1 MLVEEGGCATSH
13 TIRWALDNAG
23 PVSWRIN
30 RERYLSGAM
39 SEREEK
45 VHLRLRELGLIAS
58 VAYAMPILPTGIR
71 SAFGLCFRPGMDQ
84 EDADRIW
91 AK

>member
-1 MLVEEGGCATSH
+1 
-13 TIRWALDNAG
+13 
-23 PVSWRIN
+23 
-30 RERYLSGAM
+30 M